1 MTQAYNLSQL
11 GNKVNSSGKLDVSTG
26 TTGVLATVNGGS
38 GQSTYTDGQLLIGNT
53 STTSLSKSTLTAGAG
68 ISITNGSGTITIAA
82 TGTAQLNTQLFT
94 APGTWTCPATTTQ
107 VRVTV
112 IGGGGGG
119 ASPTLAG
126 TTGGTSSFGPAVSAT
141 GGTGSPAPALVFGT
155 NGTATVS
162 VGTELRNGSVIP
174 NGNPTATI
182 YYVTTGIISGKNFRS
197 GGSGITGTPY
207 TTTSAFIAGAGGNN
221 ASTGAPN
228 PAIPLITAGFGGMAM
243 AIVPVSNPVTITV
256 GAGGPA
262 PAPATASGGVGGAVL
277 VEWAG

>member
-68 ISITNGSGTITIAA
+68 ISITNGSGTITIAN
-82 TGTAQLNTQLFT
+82 TGTAQFQSQLFT

-119 ASPTLAG
+119 GSTGSPAG

-141 GGTGSPAPALVFGT
+141 GGVGVPAAPASNNGA

-162 VGTELRNGSVIP
+162 VGTTLRNLAIAPSSLFTTTSTVVLSQGVIT
-174 NGNPTATI
+174 GTHFRTAGTI
-182 YYVTTGIISGKNFRS
+182 PAPQQ
-197 GGSGITGTPY
+197 TGTPY
-207 TTTSAFIAGAGGNN
+207 TTTSAYFAGVGGGGTPF
-221 ASTGAPN
+221 SG
-228 PAIPLITAGFGGMAM
+228 GFGGMAI
-243 AIVPVSNPVTITV
+243 AIVPVSNPVAITV
-256 GAGGPA
+256 GGGGPG
-262 PAPATASGGVGGAVL
+262 ASSTSGGGVGGAIL